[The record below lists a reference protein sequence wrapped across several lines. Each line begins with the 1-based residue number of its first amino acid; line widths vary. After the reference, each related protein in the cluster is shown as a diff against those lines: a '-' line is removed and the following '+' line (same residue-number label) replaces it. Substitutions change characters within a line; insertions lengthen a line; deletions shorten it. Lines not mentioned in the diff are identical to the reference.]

1 MNHTETTSAAWL
13 RRDGLRGEVDFTMM
27 YVAHD
32 AFSRDLSRL
41 IQISSAGRAHTSQ
54 AQAIWAMFSRQL
66 HVHHTAEDTSLWP
79 GLRAAVAD
87 ADEIAVLDAMEAEHA
102 ALDPQLERVEAA
114 LHGQDDASLV
124 TQLRDLASGLAAHM
138 QHEEDAALPLV
149 DRRLGAPGGPHSDA
163 TSASHRVASAAAP
176 NTCPGSSTRRLSR
189 PSERFSAC
197 FRCWRASSTAAYGS
211 RDIGAQPTSP
221 DAPHSTLR
229 ATHPARPKPSPGADT
244 AR

>member
-79 GLRAAVAD
+79 RLRVAVTD
-87 ADEIAVLDAMEAEHA
+87 ADDIAVLDAMEAEHA
-102 ALDPQLERVEAA
+102 ALDPQLEGVEAA
-114 LHGQDDASLV
+114 LHGRDGAGLV
-124 TQLRDLASGLAAHM
+124 TRLRDLASGLAAHM
-138 QHEEDAALPLV
+138 RHEEDAALPLI
-149 DRRLGAPGGPHSDA
+149 DRRLGRAGWAAFGRDIRKSQGGIRGGAEYLPWVLD
-163 TSASHRVASAAAP
+163 AAP
-176 NTCPGSSTRRLSR
+176 DQAKRTVLGMLP
-189 PSERFSAC
+189 A
-197 FRCWRASSTAAYGS
+197 
-211 RDIGAQPTSP
+211 
-221 DAPHSTLR
+221 
-229 ATHPARPKPSPGADT
+229 PARLLYRRVWEPRYRRA
-244 AR
+244 ANIA